1 MRKKRKVKENSVSS
15 SSWDDSENE
24 NNEDENEQDSSTED
38 KSSEEDIEEEE
49 EEEEEEEKD
58 EENDDVVDEII
69 RDIERT
75 GEEEFLSFTSTN
87 ESLRAIIKETNR
99 IRQNCKPDNYKKLS
113 DETTAF
119 TENEDMIKAF
129 ENLRQQCLFVMQIHK
144 QYGVPLVP
152 KKPETKHID
161 SVLDTII
168 NVLSKYTNHFPNVQ
182 MNTLTIPTQSTTV
195 K

>member
-1 MRKKRKVKENSVSS
+1 MRQRREVKENPVSS
-15 SSWDDSENE
+15 SSSYDSDYD
-24 NNEDENEQDSSTED
+24 NNEDETEQDSSTED

-49 EEEEEEEKD
+49 EEEEKD
-58 EENDDVVDEII
+58 EEDEKVVDEII
-69 RDIERT
+69 RVIERT

-87 ESLRAIIKETNR
+87 KSLRAIIKETNR

-161 SVLDTII
+161 SVLDTIR
-168 NVLSKYTNHFPNVQ
+168 NVLSKYTNHFPNV
-182 MNTLTIPTQSTTV
+182 
-195 K
+195 

>member
-1 MRKKRKVKENSVSS
+1 MSSRRTESEKSASS
-15 SSWDDSENE
+15 SSPYDSEFTK
-24 NNEDENEQDSSTED
+24 NEDETEQDSSTED

-49 EEEEEEEKD
+49 EEEEKD
-58 EENDDVVDEII
+58 EENDDLVDEII
-69 RDIERT
+69 RVIERT
-75 GEEEFLSFTSTN
+75 GEEEFLIFTSTN

-152 KKPETKHID
+152 KKTETKHID

>member
-1 MRKKRKVKENSVSS
+1 MSSRRTESEKSASS
-15 SSWDDSENE
+15 SSSYDSEFTK
-24 NNEDENEQDSSTED
+24 NEDETEQDSSTED
-38 KSSEEDIEEEE
+38 KSSEEDIEEE

-87 ESLRAIIKETNR
+87 DSLLLIINETNR

>member
-1 MRKKRKVKENSVSS
+1 MSSRRTESGKSASS
-15 SSWDDSENE
+15 SSSYDSEFTK
-24 NNEDENEQDSSTED
+24 NEDETEQDSSTED
-38 KSSEEDIEEEE
+38 MSSEEDIEEEE
-49 EEEEEEEKD
+49 EEEEED
-58 EENDDVVDEII
+58 AENDRLVDEMIKV
-69 RDIERT
+69 IERT

-87 ESLRAIIKETNR
+87 ESLLLIIKETNR

-161 SVLDTII
+161 SVLDTIR

>member
-1 MRKKRKVKENSVSS
+1 MSSRRTESEKSASS
-15 SSWDDSENE
+15 SSSYDSEFTK
-24 NNEDENEQDSSTED
+24 NEDETEQDSSTED

-49 EEEEEEEKD
+49 EEEEEKD
-58 EENDDVVDEII
+58 GENDDLVDEMIKV
-69 RDIERT
+69 IERT

-87 ESLRAIIKETNR
+87 ESLLLIIKETNR